1 MYDIKPKKAFI
12 EVLIA
17 IPFMLFA
24 SALFSFFFIAILN
37 EKRYIT
43 AIILFIAL
51 FVPLYILYE
60 IIKKSI
66 KEYKRL
72 TKLNETGKLVK
83 CLEYKVLSYSGESK
97 KGIIAIEY
105 ITDKGE
111 KKTLSKVLNGKT
123 YDKDGY
129 VDMIIDKE
137 DPKNNIIE
145 LEINRIG
152 GNRKED
158 YYVEIYDELIKK

>member
-12 EVLIA
+12 EVLIT

-97 KGIIAIEY
+97 KE
-105 ITDKGE
+105 
-111 KKTLSKVLNGKT
+111 
-123 YDKDGY
+123 
-129 VDMIIDKE
+129 
-137 DPKNNIIE
+137 
-145 LEINRIG
+145 
-152 GNRKED
+152 
-158 YYVEIYDELIKK
+158 

>member
-1 MYDIKPKKAFI
+1 M
-12 EVLIA
+12 
-17 IPFMLFA
+17 
-24 SALFSFFFIAILN
+24 
-37 EKRYIT
+37 
-43 AIILFIAL
+43 
-51 FVPLYILYE
+51 
-60 IIKKSI
+60 
-66 KEYKRL
+66 
-72 TKLNETGKLVK
+72 
-83 CLEYKVLSYSGESK
+83 LSYSGESK

-111 KKTLSKVLNGKT
+111 KITLTKVLNGKT